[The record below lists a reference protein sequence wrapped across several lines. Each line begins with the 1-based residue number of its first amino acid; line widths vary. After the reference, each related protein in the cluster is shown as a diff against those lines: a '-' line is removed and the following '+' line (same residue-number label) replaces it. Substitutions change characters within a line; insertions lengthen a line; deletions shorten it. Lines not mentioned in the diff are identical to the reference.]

1 MHAYFRLIRS
11 SSLFGLV
18 IIASLAHAAENSNW
32 TIDSRSLPTPAAA
45 SSALSSTLGDLPAPN
60 IATSSQYPASDIE
73 WRAFIDAADAARL
86 VPLELL
92 EQTYK
97 VNIEKGEIGGV
108 RVYEVTPAQISP
120 EHQDRLFFHV
130 HGGAY
135 VLGGGDNAVAEAVQV
150 AAASGIR
157 ALSVDYRMPPEF
169 PFPAAIDDT
178 IAVYRET
185 LQSYAPAAI
194 AIGGT
199 STGGGLSLAAVH
211 RMMQMDLPLPGAI
224 YAGTPWSDLTKTS
237 DSLFTNEGIDRVLV
251 TYDGLLKGAA
261 EIYAA
266 STDMKDPLI
275 SPVYGEFTG
284 FPPTI
289 LITGTRD
296 LFLSDT
302 ARVHRKMRNAGVVAD
317 LHVFEGM
324 SHAEYLFVLD
334 SSESSETFSEVAR
347 FFNIHL
353 Q

>member
-1 MHAYFRLIRS
+1 
-11 SSLFGLV
+11 
-18 IIASLAHAAENSNW
+18 
-32 TIDSRSLPTPAAA
+32 
-45 SSALSSTLGDLPAPN
+45 
-60 IATSSQYPASDIE
+60 
-73 WRAFIDAADAARL
+73 
-86 VPLELL
+86 
-92 EQTYK
+92 
-97 VNIEKGEIGGV
+97 
-108 RVYEVTPAQISP
+108 
-120 EHQDRLFFHV
+120 
-130 HGGAY
+130 
-135 VLGGGDNAVAEAVQV
+135 
-150 AAASGIR
+150 
-157 ALSVDYRMPPEF
+157 
-169 PFPAAIDDT
+169 
-178 IAVYRET
+178 
-185 LQSYAPAAI
+185 
-194 AIGGT
+194 
-199 STGGGLSLAAVH
+199 
-211 RMMQMDLPLPGAI
+211 MQMDLPLPGAI

-261 EIYAA
+261 KIYAA

-324 SHAEYLFVLD
+324 SHAEYLFVLE
-334 SSESSETFSEVAR
+334 SSESSETTSEVVR